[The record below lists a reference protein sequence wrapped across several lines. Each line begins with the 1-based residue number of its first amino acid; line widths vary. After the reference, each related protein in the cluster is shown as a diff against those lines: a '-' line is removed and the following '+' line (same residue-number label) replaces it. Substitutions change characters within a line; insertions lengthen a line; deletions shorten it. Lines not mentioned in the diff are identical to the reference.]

1 MRRNIKPDRMDSGNM
16 DYGHN
21 RELKVRKN
29 PHNAN
34 ERHQRDDQTPYRDSG
49 KSFMEQHSLKVPKK
63 SKYNGAD
70 NQQTQGN
77 KGIPKINTKT
87 NEITSDEP
95 VYTAKRS
102 NASLSSR

>member
-1 MRRNIKPDRMDSGNM
+1 
-16 DYGHN
+16 
-21 RELKVRKN
+21 
-29 PHNAN
+29 
-34 ERHQRDDQTPYRDSG
+34 
-49 KSFMEQHSLKVPKK
+49 MEQHSLKVPKK

-102 NASLSSR
+102 NASLSSRQDKKKKKKPLMPSLHSVSILMAFLIQKQIRNPTGPPL